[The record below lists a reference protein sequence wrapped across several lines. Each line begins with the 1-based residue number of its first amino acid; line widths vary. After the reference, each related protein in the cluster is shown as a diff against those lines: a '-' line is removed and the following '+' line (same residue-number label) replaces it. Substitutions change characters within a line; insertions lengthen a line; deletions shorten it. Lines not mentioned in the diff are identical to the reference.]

1 MVTADKL
8 IQDLDFETIFKEEV
22 LSSDERICA
31 YEKKKEELEH
41 TFRELS
47 ERLKG
52 APLEKGIMDYIDEH
66 YHKKED
72 LFYGEDEVVTKAH
85 CEDAHRLVSIL
96 AREVYGDSE
105 SAKRDI
111 KLVEWAAVAHDVAK
125 SIFPPEILYK
135 MVEPDESELSYFKA
149 HPIISYYML
158 KDIPVLEEVN
168 RIVLYHEEFHDGKG
182 PVERFVN
189 HALEILKEK
198 KRISRLVRPIRIRRR
213 KIPKGAMIL
222 AVADAYAS
230 MVSRNYTEEDII
242 QEFEKQL
249 AKPKGEREFDP
260 KYLKIGLNIIRE
272 GRLRETA

>member
-8 IQDLDFETIFKEEV
+8 MQSLDFETIFKEEV
-22 LSSDERICA
+22 LSSDERVCA

-41 TFRELS
+41 TFREKF
-47 ERLKG
+47 EG
-52 APLEKGIMDYIDEH
+52 VPLEKGIMAYIDEH

-96 AREVYGDSE
+96 AREAYGDSE

-135 MVEPDESELSYFKA
+135 MIEPDESELSYFKA

-168 RIVLYHEEFHDGKG
+168 RIVLYHEELYDGKG

-189 HALEILKEK
+189 HALDILKQRG
-198 KRISRLVRPIRIRRR
+198 RISRLVRPVRIRRR
-213 KIPKGAMIL
+213 KIPKSAMIL

-230 MVSRNYTEEDII
+230 MISRNYTEEQII
-242 QEFEKQL
+242 QEFERQL
-249 AKPKGEREFDP
+249 ARQKGPREFDP
-260 KYLKIGLNIIRE
+260 KILETGLNIIRE
-272 GRLRETA
+272 GRLRNTA